1 MIHKSRKKSEAIAKK
16 PNLKTNYIYR
26 LLYDVL
32 TVITPFITT
41 PYVSRVLGAD
51 NIGIYSAV
59 TAFITY
65 FTLCAALGTM
75 SYGTRE
81 ISRQRDDAYQ
91 SSKTFLEIEL
101 MSILT
106 SLICIVGW
114 CLVIAFSKD
123 YRYYYLAS
131 LPLLLSTM
139 FDISWFFMG
148 FEKVKYLVVR
158 NSFCKLASIVLLFLL
173 VKTREDLLIY
183 ILINS
188 VVQLVGNLS
197 MWTYL
202 PKMLVRVDV
211 KTLHL
216 KRHFR
221 ETIVYFIP
229 TVATSIYTVLD
240 KSLIKLITND
250 DFQNGYYE
258 QATKVINIV
267 KNLVFTS
274 VNAVLGAR
282 ISYLFKN
289 NQADEIKDKIRKS
302 LDFIMFLGFAAVF
315 GIIGVARNFVPLF
328 FGEGYEQVIPLLYV
342 MCPIVLI
349 VGVSNCLGSQ
359 YYTPSGKRAQSTK
372 YLIAGSIVNLFLNLL
387 LIPFYGAIGAT
398 IGSIFAE
405 LSITI
410 LYVRNCDGF
419 LTAPTIFSISWKKLI
434 AGICMCCVVYLL
446 GTLHNLNQ
454 ILVVALQVI
463 GGGIVYIA
471 LLLAM
476 RDGMMLLLLSIVK
489 NKIYKIY
496 K

>member
-1 MIHKSRKKSEAIAKK
+1 MHDESKNGSTEKSKN
-16 PNLKTNYIYR
+16 PNLKINYIYR
-26 LLYDVL
+26 LFYDVL

-81 ISRQRDDAYQ
+81 ISRQRDDVYQ
-91 SSKTFLEIEL
+91 SSKSFYEIEL
-101 MSILT
+101 MSVLT
-106 SLICIVGW
+106 SLVCFIGW
-114 CLVIAFSKD
+114 ILVIVFSKD
-123 YRYYYLAS
+123 YRYFYLAS

-139 FDISWFFMG
+139 FDISWYFMG

-158 NSFCKLASIVLLFLL
+158 NSFCKLASILLLFLL
-173 VKTREDLLIY
+173 VRTRDDLLIY

-188 VVQLVGNLS
+188 MVQLVGNLS

-202 PKMLVRVDV
+202 PKMLVRVDFKSLQL
-211 KTLHL
+211 KT
-216 KRHFR
+216 HFR

-229 TVATSIYTVLD
+229 TIATSIYTVLD

-258 QATKVINIV
+258 QATKIINII

-274 VNAVLGAR
+274 VNAVIGAR
-282 ISYLFKN
+282 ISYLFKQN
-289 NQADEIKDKIRKS
+289 KEDEIKDKIKKS
-302 LDFIMFLGFAAVF
+302 LNFIMILGFAAVF
-315 GIIGVARNFVPLF
+315 GIIGIARNFVPFF
-328 FGEGYEQVIPLLYV
+328 FGPGYDQVVPLLYV
-342 MCPIVLI
+342 MSPIVLI

-372 YLIAGSIVNLFLNLL
+372 YLIVGSVSNLFLNLL
-387 LIPFYGAIGAT
+387 LIPFLGAIGAT

-405 LSITI
+405 LVITV
-410 LYVRNCDGF
+410 LYVRNCDGY
-419 LTAPTIFSISWKKLI
+419 LRPSTIGTICWKKLI
-434 AGICMCCVVYLL
+434 AGVCMCGGVFFL
-446 GTLHNLNQ
+446 GTLQGLNRVLVIAIQ
-454 ILVVALQVI
+454 ILS
-463 GGGIVYIA
+463 GSIVYFG
-471 LLLAM
+471 LLFVM
-476 RDGMMLLLLSIVK
+476 RDSMMLFLMSMVK
-489 NKIYKIY
+489 NKLRKN
-496 K
+496 